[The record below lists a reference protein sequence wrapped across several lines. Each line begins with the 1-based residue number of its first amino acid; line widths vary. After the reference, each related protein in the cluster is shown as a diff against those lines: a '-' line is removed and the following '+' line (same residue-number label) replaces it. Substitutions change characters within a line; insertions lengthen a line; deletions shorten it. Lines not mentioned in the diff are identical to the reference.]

1 MIIYLEAGI
10 HFVNICYTEF
20 KPQMITSKIPEK
32 QLNRTCV
39 AAREIRLISNF
50 QGCSVNQNV

>member
-10 HFVNICYTEF
+10 QFVNICYTEF
-20 KPQMITSKIPEK
+20 MLQTITSKVPEK

-39 AAREIRLISNF
+39 AAKEIRLISNF